1 MRRAGEVDVLLALLG
16 TDRSNRLSGD
26 QLVARLTD
34 AGCRARP
41 APLLGKLLGLET
53 TGHVVV
59 ERSPSYSFGLTPLGQ
74 DVAYG
79 AGPGTPVDVVLV
91 MADLVGF
98 TAYTER
104 CGDSSAHQA
113 SELLAT
119 VAEVELAGAGG
130 RLVKPLGDG
139 FLGALPS
146 AAPAVDVLR
155 RIRKRLVQP
164 DGTEWAVHAGVRH
177 GRPIQHRGDLFGSD
191 VNLVA
196 RLCQAAGPDEVIVS
210 GAPGTGE
217 RQSLAV
223 RGIDPAVPVYREA
236 LA

>member
-1 MRRAGEVDVLLALLG
+1 MRRAREVDILLALLG
-16 TDRSNRLSGD
+16 TDRANRLSGD
-26 QLVARLTD
+26 QLAARLD
-34 AGCRARP
+34 EAGRRTNP
-41 APLLGKLLGLET
+41 GSLLGKLLGLET

-59 ERSPSYSFGLTPLGQ
+59 ERSPSYSFGLTPEGQ
-74 DVAYG
+74 DVAYA
-79 AGPGTPVDVVLV
+79 AGPGTPVELVLV

-139 FLGALPS
+139 FLGALPPGAS
-146 AAPAVDVLR
+146 AVDMLR
-155 RIRKRLVQP
+155 RVRQRLVRP
-164 DGTEWAVHAGVRH
+164 DGTAWAIHAGVRH

-210 GAPGTGE
+210 GVPGSSARHE
-217 RQSLAV
+217 LAV
-223 RGIDPAVPVYREA
+223 RGIDPVVAVHREA

>member
-1 MRRAGEVDVLLALLG
+1 MLLALLG
-16 TDRSNRLSGD
+16 TDRTNRLSGD
-26 QLVARLTD
+26 QLAARLHE
-34 AGCRARP
+34 AGCRTHP
-41 APLLGKLLGLET
+41 ASLLGKLLGLET

-59 ERSPSYSFGLTPLGQ
+59 ERSPSYSFGLTAEGQ
-74 DVAYG
+74 DVAYA
-79 AGPGTPVDVVLV
+79 AGPGTPVELVLV

-119 VAEVELAGAGG
+119 VAEVELVGAGG

-139 FLGALPS
+139 FLGALPPG
-146 AAPAVDVLR
+146 AEAVDVLR
-155 RIRKRLVQP
+155 RIRKRLVRP
-164 DGTEWAVHAGVRH
+164 DGTAWAVHAGVRH

-210 GAPGTGE
+210 GGPGAGE
-217 RQSLAV
+217 RHELAV
-223 RGIDPAVPVYREA
+223 RGIDPAVAVYREA